1 METCNTRITKLK
13 EIKNKTDLEIRNI
26 LEAAIKQLQ
35 LVTDEVGSSD
45 SNSNDVSFLAYN
57 FFLALVDWW
66 TRTRWKCTILPVL
79 CKSCQ
84 WEAVK
89 IELRAK
95 KALKYVWRV
104 KIYYSLVYYKKL
116 GLERE
121 AIKCKVILKL
131 IVNS

>member
-45 SNSNDVSFLAYN
+45 SNSNDVSFKWKII
-57 FFLALVDWW
+57 FLALVDWW
-66 TRTRWKCTILPVL
+66 ARTWWKCTILSVL
-79 CKSCQ
+79 CKSSQ
-84 WEAVK
+84 WEATE
-89 IELRAK
+89 IELRVK
-95 KALKYVWRV
+95 KALTYVWRV
-104 KIYYSLVYYKKL
+104 KSNYSLESCKKL

-121 AIKCKVILKL
+121 AIKCKAILQF